1 MITTKAP
8 MDRRPE
14 NVSLDDAPEIPTGSG
29 KSFDPKAMVHKASEV
44 RRRIPKSVK
53 IKLKILFSL
62 IMFAS
67 LFMFG
72 KVDLNK
78 TWQAML
84 HTNPWIIGATTTL
97 LLSTIIVQAR
107 RWQIIAGYVGFKRSL
122 IDMVRYY
129 YVGMFFNLFLP
140 STVGGDF
147 SRCYYLS
154 KGEGKY
160 GRAFYSVMA
169 DRASG
174 IAVLFLSAT
183 LGILL
188 SSDAAALPWQLKLP
202 IFAGTFGLFCVMPF
216 MPLLT
221 RKILGEN
228 NWIAR
233 QFNDSALNI
242 FWTNKPLIAL
252 ALVWSIIAQLLMVVC
267 HIGVGLALNLDVPL
281 WYYFIFYPAV
291 AVLGFVT
298 PSFNG
303 IGIRE
308 WAYTYFLMMVG
319 VDRAHALTY
328 ALLWLAL
335 TTFSSLV
342 GGLVYLASHMSP
354 PPPQAEEEAAAQT
367 EPTPA

>member
-1 MITTKAP
+1 
-8 MDRRPE
+8 MDRRQKD
-14 NVSLDDAPEIPTGSG
+14 VSLDAPEIPGENSQT
-29 KSFDPKAMVHKASEV
+29 SFDPKAMVHKAGEV

-67 LFMFG
+67 LFLFG

-78 TWQAML
+78 TWQALL

-97 LLSTIIVQAR
+97 LLSTIIIQAH

-122 IDMVRYY
+122 GEMVRYY

-160 GRAFYSVMA
+160 GRAFYSVIA

-183 LGILL
+183 LGLLL
-188 SSDAAALPWQLKLP
+188 SPDAASLPWQLKWP
-202 IFAGTFGLFCVMPF
+202 IFAGTFALFCVMPF
-216 MPLLT
+216 MPWLT
-221 RKILGEN
+221 RTVLGQN

-267 HIGVGLALNLDVPL
+267 HIGVGMALNLNVPL

-291 AVLGFVT
+291 AVLGFIT

-319 VDRAHALTY
+319 IDRAHGLTY

-335 TTFSSLV
+335 TTLTSLV
-342 GGLVYLASHMSP
+342 GGLVYAASHMSP
-354 PPPQAEEEAAAQT
+354 PPPQVEEET
-367 EPTPA
+367 EQQVEANPA

>member
-8 MDRRPE
+8 MEMRKDDESFEDESDKLPE
-14 NVSLDDAPEIPTGSG
+14 TA

-44 RRRIPKSVK
+44 RKRIPKSLKVQ
-53 IKLKILFSL
+53 LKIGFSIIL
-62 IMFAS
+62 FAS

-72 KVDLNK
+72 KVDLHK
-78 TWQAML
+78 TWEALL

-97 LLSTIIVQAR
+97 FLSTIVVQAK
-107 RWQIIAGYVGFKRSL
+107 RWQAIATKMGFKRSL
-122 IDMVRYY
+122 VDMVRYY

-147 SRCYYLS
+147 TRCYYLS

-188 SSDAAALPWQLKLP
+188 SAESSALPWQMKLP
-202 IFAGTFGLFCVMPF
+202 IFGGTFGLFCVMPF
-216 MPLLT
+216 LPWMA
-221 RKILGEN
+221 KKVLGPN
-228 NWIAR
+228 NWVAR
-233 QFNDSALNI
+233 QFNESSLNI
-242 FWTNKPLIAL
+242 LWTDKGLIGQ
-252 ALVWSIIAQLLMVVC
+252 ALVWSIVAQLLMVVC
-267 HIGVGLALNLDVPL
+267 HIGVGMALNLNVPL

-319 VDRAHALTY
+319 VDRPHALTY

-342 GGLVYLASHMSP
+342 GGLVYAASHMSP
-354 PPPQAEEEAAAQT
+354 PPAQNDEGEPQVEGS
-367 EPTPA
+367 PA